1 MFFMMG
7 ITDGQKKFDFV
18 QTIIC
23 NICGGYGRYEVF
35 MTYTVLSLFFIPVF
49 RWNKHYY
56 VRTTC
61 CNTLYELNPEVGKR
75 IARKENV
82 EIQESDLYLC
92 NQGRRQTYKRCG
104 HCGFSTTEN
113 FDFCP
118 KCGNRF

>member
-7 ITDGQKKFDFV
+7 ISDGQKRFDFV

-49 RWNKHYY
+49 RWNRQYF
-56 VRTTC
+56 VRSTC
-61 CNTLYELNPEVGKR
+61 CGTLYQLDPEVGRRIGRGEQVQILETDLTMCNRGSGKR
-75 IARKENV
+75 YRRCAR
-82 EIQESDLYLC
+82 
-92 NQGRRQTYKRCG
+92 
-104 HCGFSTTEN
+104 CGFSTGED